1 MLFLIRIHNNPIHI
15 NWNAGNRQLICI
27 DQKICIQEM
36 YENMTMTIEDRQIK
50 AI

>member
-1 MLFLIRIHNNPIHI
+1 MMFPIRIQNKPIRV

-27 DQKICIQEM
+27 EQKICIQEI
-36 YENMTMTIEDRQIK
+36 YENMTMTIEDRQIN